1 MHTALVSPANR
12 RTVPVPE
19 HPQATARPTLFGR
32 FRRTPLVARFIAWL
46 PDTIDKRVRVI
57 AWLSF
62 AFQLV
67 LIGTGGAVRLTA
79 SGLGCPTWP
88 RCTAESF
95 VNTPEMGIHGFIEFG
110 NRLLTFVLA
119 FIVIAAF
126 LAVFRMRKRR
136 RDLFWLTLLQGL
148 SIPAQA
154 VLGGITVL
162 TGLNPYVVGLHFVVS
177 IVLVALTTMLVHRVY
192 RGPRGGAKVMPRW
205 YVVAV
210 HLTSLF
216 VAITVVFG
224 ILTTG
229 SGPHAGDNSKEVPAP
244 RNGFDPEFLQHLH
257 SWPAYATLAGTIVLL
272 VGVLMLRARVG
283 ADRLRTAVVALLA
296 VEVVQIAVGLTQARL
311 GLPEVLVGLHMVLA
325 GLLVA
330 AMTWVV
336 LQQRIPAQPVP
347 TTGRS
352 AKLSAAR

>member
-1 MHTALVSPANR
+1 MSHHSKTAG
-12 RTVPVPE
+12 
-19 HPQATARPTLFGR
+19 RPTPAPSLPDRVRATR
-32 FRRTPLVARFIAWL
+32 FWQWL
-46 PDTIDKRVRVI
+46 PTTIDKRVRVV

-88 RCTAESF
+88 RCTDDSF

-119 FIVIAAF
+119 AIVIAAF
-126 LAVFRMRKRR
+126 LAVIRMRRQR
-136 RDLFWLTLLQGL
+136 PDLFRLTLLQGL

-162 TGLNPYVVGLHFVVS
+162 TGLNPYVVGLHFVIS
-177 IVLVALTTMLVHRVY
+177 IVLVALATMLVHRVY
-192 RGPRGGAKVMPRW
+192 RGPRGAVKVMPGW
-205 YVVAV
+205 YLGVV

-216 VAITVVFG
+216 VAVTVVFG

-272 VGVLMLRARVG
+272 VGAIALGARRGSRGV
-283 ADRLRTAVVALLA
+283 RTAVSTLLA
-296 VEVVQIAVGLTQARL
+296 VEAVQIIVGLTQARL

-336 LQQRIPAQPVP
+336 LQQRIPVRTASRVEE
-347 TTGRS
+347 S
-352 AKLSAAR
+352 ASLSVSR